1 MRRGEFGS
9 AAEVP
14 WRQLACRRRKPI
26 SEAAPLCCRS
36 GLLCGGGLCGLI
48 LPRCGSSLGLF
59 RGGSS
64 LGLHLAFGSG
74 RLFLSGRRALS
85 FGTFSEVA
93 ALFVFNVR
101 PQYLLCCLCMHSLLR
116 EETEREENDGWFKRE
131 YRAVVTLVIT
141 FLTLTQQLTGVKT
154 IYAYGRTCQDLSSAS
169 LQQLRQ

>member
-1 MRRGEFGS
+1 MWQRLRWLQLRRGEFGS

-26 SEAAPLCCRS
+26 SEAAPLCCGS

-74 RLFLSGRRALS
+74 RLFLSTRRALF

-93 ALFVFNVR
+93 ALFVCSVLSMRFVVSACTLFFGR
-101 PQYLLCCLCMHSLLR
+101 RRSERQMMGGSRESIELL
-116 EETEREENDGWFKRE
+116 
-131 YRAVVTLVIT
+131 
-141 FLTLTQQLTGVKT
+141 
-154 IYAYGRTCQDLSSAS
+154 
-169 LQQLRQ
+169 